1 MSTRGLI
8 QTFERWRR
16 IGEPMVLATVYETIG
31 STYSKAGH
39 RILIAANGDYQ
50 GLVSGGC
57 LEGDLAERARSV
69 IETGEPLAISFDMR
83 DEADDLWGLG
93 VGCNGLIRVFLQP
106 LTEAEDYEPFSG
118 IARSLLDAT
127 PAVVAT
133 VIAGADGDGLSAD
146 GGRPSPGATLIRN
159 GGDAGADEGGLPPGA
174 TLIWNGEGAGADESG
189 LSPGATLIR
198 NGGDAATGPLEA
210 LVAGCREA
218 RAADSAICR
227 RESNGATVLYA
238 PIKPIRRLLVLGAG
252 LDAVPVVNMA
262 TELGWRVT
270 VADHRPAYL
279 EKGVFEA
286 AEDARLIDPARMSNE
301 LAPERFDAIIVM
313 SHHLM
318 TDQAYLEQLAEVPAG
333 YLGVLGPKDRR
344 ERLLSAL
351 GDADKALEGRLK
363 GPVGL
368 DIGADDPESIA
379 LSLLA
384 EMHAVLAGASGRTL
398 TAAD

>member
-8 QTFERWRR
+8 QTFERWRLT
-16 IGEPMVLATVYETIG
+16 GEPMVLATVYETIG

-39 RILIAANGDYQ
+39 RILIAANGDYR

-57 LEGDLAERARSV
+57 LEGDLAERARGV
-69 IETGEPLAISFDMR
+69 IESNQPLAISFDMR

-106 LTEAEDYEPFSG
+106 LTEAEDYQPFSG
-118 IARSLLDAT
+118 IARGLLDAAPT
-127 PAVVAT
+127 VVAT
-133 VIAGADGDGLSAD
+133 VIVGAGGDD
-146 GGRPSPGATLIRN
+146 GGGFST
-159 GGDAGADEGGLPPGA
+159 GA
-174 TLIWNGEGAGADESG
+174 TLIWNGGDAGAGS
-189 LSPGATLIR
+189 
-198 NGGDAATGPLEA
+198 LEV

-218 RAADSAICR
+218 QAAGSAIFR
-227 RESNGATVLYA
+227 RESSGAAVLYA
-238 PIKPIRRLLVLGAG
+238 PIKPILRLLVLGAG

-262 TELGWRVT
+262 AELGWRVT

-286 AEDARLIDPARMSNE
+286 AEDARLIDPARISSE
-301 LAPERFDAIIVM
+301 LEPDRFDAIIVM

-318 TDQAYLEQLAEVPAG
+318 TDQTYLEQLAEVPAG

-351 GDADKALEGRLK
+351 GDTGKTLEGRLK

-384 EMHAVLAGASGRTL
+384 EMHAVLAGATGRTL
-398 TAAD
+398 TTTD

>member
-1 MSTRGLI
+1 MSTRRLI
-8 QTFERWRR
+8 RTFEQWRR
-16 IGEPMVLATVYETIG
+16 TGEPMVLATVYETIG

-69 IETGEPLAISFDMR
+69 MEAGEPLAISFDMR

-106 LTEAEDYEPFSG
+106 LTEAEDYQPFSD
-118 IARSLLDAT
+118 IARGLLEAT

-133 VIAGADGDGLSAD
+133 VIAGD
-146 GGRPSPGATLIRN
+146 GG
-159 GGDAGADEGGLPPGA
+159 DGLPPGA
-174 TLIWNGEGAGADESG
+174 TLVW
-189 LSPGATLIR
+189 
-198 NGGDAATGPLEA
+198 NGGDTQSGALERLA
-210 LVAGCREA
+210 PGCRGA
-218 RAADSAICR
+218 RAAGSAMYR
-227 RESNGATVLYA
+227 TESDGAAVLYA
-238 PIKPIRRLLVLGAG
+238 PIKPVRRLLVLGAG

-279 EKGVFEA
+279 EKGVFAA
-286 AEDARLIDPARMSNE
+286 AEDARLIDPARMSRDVE
-301 LAPERFDAIIVM
+301 PDRFDAIIVM

-318 TDQAYLEQLAEVPAG
+318 TDQAYLEQLADVQAD

-351 GDADKALEGRLK
+351 GDAGEKLQGRLK

-384 EMHAVLAGASGRTL
+384 EMHAVLAGASGKTL

>member
-8 QTFERWRR
+8 RTFERWRR
-16 IGEPMVLATVYETIG
+16 TGEPMVLATVYETIG

-57 LEGDLAERARSV
+57 LEGDLAERARAV
-69 IETGEPLAISFDMR
+69 MAANEPLAISFDMR

-106 LTEAEDYEPFSG
+106 LTRAEDYQPFAD
-118 IARSLLDAT
+118 IARGLLEAS

-133 VIAGADGDGLSAD
+133 VIAGAGGDGLA
-146 GGRPSPGATLIRN
+146 PGTTLVWN
-159 GGDAGADEGGLPPGA
+159 GGDTQSRALERL
-174 TLIWNGEGAGADESG
+174 
-189 LSPGATLIR
+189 
-198 NGGDAATGPLEA
+198 GP
-210 LVAGCREA
+210 GCRDA
-218 RAADSAICR
+218 RSAGNAIYR
-227 RESNGATVLYA
+227 REPDGAAVLYA
-238 PIKPIRRLLVLGAG
+238 PIKPVRRLLVLGAG

-262 TELGWRVT
+262 AELGWRVT

-279 EKGVFEA
+279 EKGGFDA
-286 AEDARLIDPARMSNE
+286 AEDARLIDPARMGRE
-301 LAPERFDAIIVM
+301 VEPDRFDAIIVM

-318 TDQAYLEQLAEVPAG
+318 TDQAYLEQLADVQAG

-344 ERLLSAL
+344 ERLLAAL
-351 GDADKALEGRLK
+351 GDAGERLRGRLK

>member
-1 MSTRGLI
+1 MSAHGLI
-8 QTFERWRR
+8 RTFERWRST
-16 IGEPMVLATVYETIG
+16 GEPMVLATVYETIG

-69 IETGEPLAISFDMR
+69 IDTNEPLAISFDMR

-106 LTEAEDYEPFSG
+106 LTEAEDYQPFSD
-118 IARSLLDAT
+118 IARGLLDAAR
-127 PAVVAT
+127 AVVAT
-133 VIAGADGDGLSAD
+133 VVTGAG
-146 GGRPSPGATLIRN
+146 
-159 GGDAGADEGGLPPGA
+159 EGEPAAGA
-174 TLIWNGEGAGADESG
+174 TLIWNG
-189 LSPGATLIR
+189 
-198 NGGDAATGPLEA
+198 GDAEAGSLEI
-210 LVAGCREA
+210 LVSGCREA
-218 RAADSAICR
+218 RTAGRAIFR
-227 RESNGATVLYA
+227 KESSGATVLYA
-238 PIKPIRRLLVLGAG
+238 PIEPIRRLLVLGAG

-262 TELGWRVT
+262 AELGWRVT

-279 EKGVFEA
+279 EKGEFEA
-286 AEDARLIDPARMSNE
+286 AEDARLIDPARMSGT
-301 LAPERFDAIIVM
+301 LAPDRFDAIIVM

-318 TDQAYLEQLAEVPAG
+318 TDQAYLEQLAKVQVG

-351 GDADKALEGRLK
+351 GDAGQMLQGRLK

-398 TAAD
+398 TATE

>member
-8 QTFERWRR
+8 RTFERWRST
-16 IGEPMVLATVYETIG
+16 GEPMVLATVYETIG

-57 LEGDLAERARSV
+57 LEGDLAERARRV
-69 IETGEPLAISFDMR
+69 IESNRPQAISFDMR

-106 LTEAEDYEPFSG
+106 LTDGEGYQPFSD
-118 IARSLLDAT
+118 IARGLLAAA

-133 VIAGADGDGLSAD
+133 VISE
-146 GGRPSPGATLIRN
+146 
-159 GGDAGADEGGLPPGA
+159 ADEDRLPPGA
-174 TLIWNGEGAGADESG
+174 TLVWDGCDARADS
-189 LSPGATLIR
+189 
-198 NGGDAATGPLEA
+198 LER
-210 LVAGCREA
+210 LVPGCREA
-218 RAADSAICR
+218 QAAGNAIYR
-227 RESNGATVLYA
+227 REPDGATVLYA

-262 TELGWRVT
+262 AELGWRVT

-279 EKGVFEA
+279 EKGEFEA
-286 AEDARLIDPARMSNE
+286 AEDARLIDPARMASE
-301 LAPERFDAIIVM
+301 LEPDRFDAIIVM

-351 GDADKALEGRLK
+351 GDTGKTLQGRLK

-398 TAAD
+398 TATD

>member
-8 QTFERWRR
+8 RTFECWRR
-16 IGEPMVLATVYETIG
+16 TGEPMVLATVYETIG

-57 LEGDLAERARSV
+57 LEGDLAERARRV
-69 IETGEPLAISFDMR
+69 IESNEPVAISFDMR

-106 LTEAEDYEPFSG
+106 LTDAEGYQPFSD
-118 IARSLLDAT
+118 IARGLLTSA

-133 VIAGADGDGLSAD
+133 VISE
-146 GGRPSPGATLIRN
+146 
-159 GGDAGADEGGLPPGA
+159 ADEDGLPPGA
-174 TLIWNGEGAGADESG
+174 TLVWK
-189 LSPGATLIR
+189 
-198 NGGDAATGPLEA
+198 GGDAGAESLEILA
-210 LVAGCREA
+210 PGCREA
-218 RAADSAICR
+218 LTAGRAILR
-227 RESNGATVLYA
+227 KESSGATVLYA

-262 TELGWRVT
+262 AELGWRVT

-286 AEDARLIDPARMSNE
+286 AEDAKLIDPARMSGT
-301 LAPERFDAIIVM
+301 LAPDRFDAIIVM

-318 TDQAYLEQLAEVPAG
+318 TDQAYLEQLAKVQVG

-351 GDADKALEGRLK
+351 GDAGQTLQGRLK

-398 TAAD
+398 TAKD

>member
-1 MSTRGLI
+1 MSARGLI
-8 QTFERWRR
+8 RTFERWRR
-16 IGEPMVLATVYETIG
+16 AGEPMVLATVYETIG

-57 LEGDLAERARSV
+57 LEGDLAERACSV
-69 IETGEPLAISFDMR
+69 METGDPLAIGFDMR

-106 LTEAEDYEPFSG
+106 LTQAENYQPFTD
-118 IARSLLDAT
+118 IARGLLDAT

-133 VIAGADGDGLSAD
+133 VIAGAE
-146 GGRPSPGATLIRN
+146 
-159 GGDAGADEGGLPPGA
+159 AG
-174 TLIWNGEGAGADESG
+174 G
-189 LSPGATLIR
+189 LSPGATLIWK
-198 NGGDAATGPLEA
+198 GGDAAAGSFEGLAP
-210 LVAGCREA
+210 GCREA
-218 RAADSAICR
+218 RTAGRAIYR
-227 RESNGATVLYA
+227 RESNGAAVLYA

-286 AEDARLIDPARMSNE
+286 AEDARLIDPARMSSTVE
-301 LAPERFDAIIVM
+301 PDRYDAIIVM

-318 TDQAYLEQLAEVPAG
+318 TDQTYLEQLAQVQVG

-351 GDADKALEGRLK
+351 GDAGQMLEDSLK

>member
-8 QTFERWRR
+8 RTFERWRR
-16 IGEPMVLATVYETIG
+16 TGEPMVLATVYETIG

-57 LEGDLAERARSV
+57 LEGDLAERARRV
-69 IETGEPLAISFDMR
+69 IETNEPLAISFDMR

-106 LTEAEDYEPFSG
+106 LSEAEDYQPFSD
-118 IARSLLDAT
+118 IARGLLDAA

-133 VIAGADGDGLSAD
+133 VIAGTD
-146 GGRPSPGATLIRN
+146 GGELAS
-159 GGDAGADEGGLPPGA
+159 GA
-174 TLIWNGEGAGADESG
+174 TLIWNG
-189 LSPGATLIR
+189 
-198 NGGDAATGPLEA
+198 GDAGTGSLEI
-210 LVAGCREA
+210 LVPGCRKV
-218 RAADSAICR
+218 RAAGTAIFR
-227 RESNGATVLYA
+227 KESSGATVLYA

-262 TELGWRVT
+262 AELGWRVT

-286 AEDARLIDPARMSNE
+286 AEDARLIDPARMRST
-301 LAPERFDAIIVM
+301 LAPDRFDAIIVM

-351 GDADKALEGRLK
+351 GDAGKALQGRLK

-398 TAAD
+398 TATD

>member
-8 QTFERWRR
+8 RTFERWRSS
-16 IGEPMVLATVYETIG
+16 GEPMVLATVYETIG

-57 LEGDLAERARSV
+57 LEGDLAEHARRV
-69 IETGEPLAISFDMR
+69 IESNQPLAISFDMR

-106 LTEAEDYEPFSG
+106 LTEAEDYRPFSD
-118 IARSLLDAT
+118 IARGLVAAA

-133 VIAGADGDGLSAD
+133 VIFEAGGDGL
-146 GGRPSPGATLIRN
+146 PPGSTLVSS
-159 GGDAGADEGGLPPGA
+159 GGDAGAG
-174 TLIWNGEGAGADESG
+174 S
-189 LSPGATLIR
+189 
-198 NGGDAATGPLEA
+198 LEL
-210 LVAGCREA
+210 LVPGCREA
-218 RAADSAICR
+218 RAAGRAIYR
-227 RESNGATVLYA
+227 REPNGAAVLYA

-262 TELGWRVT
+262 AELGWRVT

-286 AEDARLIDPARMSNE
+286 AEDARLIDPTRMSGE
-301 LAPERFDAIIVM
+301 LEPNRFDAIIVM

-318 TDQAYLEQLAEVPAG
+318 TDQTYLEQLAEVPAG

-351 GDADKALEGRLK
+351 GAAGKTLQGRLK

-368 DIGADDPESIA
+368 DIGAEDPESIA

-384 EMHAVLAGASGRTL
+384 EMHAVLAGASGQTL
-398 TAAD
+398 TATD

>member
-1 MSTRGLI
+1 
-8 QTFERWRR
+8 
-16 IGEPMVLATVYETIG
+16 MVLATVYETIG

-39 RILIAANGDYQ
+39 RVLIAANGDYQ

-57 LEGDLAERARSV
+57 LEGDLAERARGV
-69 IETGEPLAISFDMR
+69 IETGVALAITFDMR

-93 VGCNGLIRVFLQP
+93 VGCNGLIRVLLQP
-106 LTEAEDYEPFSG
+106 LTAEENYQPFAG
-118 IARSLLDAT
+118 MAERLLLAK

-133 VIAGADGDGLSAD
+133 VIASSGGDGALE
-146 GGRPSPGATLIRN
+146 PGTTLVW
-159 GGDAGADEGGLPPGA
+159 AEGETG
-174 TLIWNGEGAGADESG
+174 
-189 LSPGATLIR
+189 
-198 NGGDAATGPLEA
+198 TGPSVRLA
-210 LVAGCREA
+210 PGCRA
-218 RAADSAICR
+218 ALAAGRAIFRTDTD
-227 RESNGATVLYA
+227 GAAVLFA
-238 PIKPIRRLLVLGAG
+238 PLEPIRQLLVLGAG

-262 TELGWRVT
+262 AELGWRVT

-279 EKGVFEA
+279 EKGVFAA
-286 AEDARLIDPARMSNE
+286 AEEARLIDPAAMSRE
-301 LAPERFDAIIVM
+301 LEPARFDAIIVM

-318 TDQAYLEQLAEVPAG
+318 TDQAYLEQLAGEDVG

-344 ERLLSAL
+344 ERLLAAL
-351 GDADKALEGRLK
+351 GGTGKPLQGKLK

-384 EMHAVLAGASGRTL
+384 EMHAVLAGASGRAL

>member
-8 QTFERWRR
+8 RTFEGWRR
-16 IGEPMVLATVYETIG
+16 TGRPMVLATVYETIG

-39 RILIAANGDYQ
+39 RILIAANGDYR

-57 LEGDLAERARSV
+57 LEGDLAERARGV
-69 IETGEPLAISFDMR
+69 IEASEPRALSFDMR

-106 LTEAEDYEPFSG
+106 LTVAEDYQPFPD
-118 IARSLLDAT
+118 IARGLLAAA

-133 VIAGADGDGLSAD
+133 VIAGAGGGGLA
-146 GGRPSPGATLIRN
+146 PGATLVWK
-159 GGDAGADEGGLPPGA
+159 GGDAGA
-174 TLIWNGEGAGADESG
+174 ES
-189 LSPGATLIR
+189 
-198 NGGDAATGPLEA
+198 LEV
-210 LVAGCREA
+210 LVPGCREA
-218 RAADSAICR
+218 RTAGRAIYR
-227 RESNGATVLYA
+227 REPNGAAVLYA

-262 TELGWRVT
+262 AELGWRVT

-279 EKGVFEA
+279 EKDVFEA
-286 AEDARLIDPARMSNE
+286 AEDTRLIDPARMGRALE
-301 LAPERFDAIIVM
+301 PDRFDAIIVM

-318 TDQAYLEQLAEVPAG
+318 TDQAYLEQLAEVQAG

-351 GDADKALEGRLK
+351 GDAGEALRERLK

-398 TAAD
+398 TATD

>member
-1 MSTRGLI
+1 MSARGLI
-8 QTFERWRR
+8 RTFERWRR
-16 IGEPMVLATVYETIG
+16 TGEPMVLATVYETLG

-57 LEGDLAERARSV
+57 LEGDLAERARGA
-69 IETGEPLAISFDMR
+69 IEANEPLAISFDMR

-93 VGCNGLIRVFLQP
+93 VGCNGLIRILLQP
-106 LTEAEDYEPFSG
+106 LTAGDDYQPFAG
-118 IARSLLDAT
+118 IAERLLLAI

-133 VIAGADGDGLSAD
+133 VIAKSGGDNALEPGTTLVWEGGDTGPDSFVRLVPGCRDALAANSAIYRSEADGTA
-146 GGRPSPGATLIRN
+146 
-159 GGDAGADEGGLPPGA
+159 
-174 TLIWNGEGAGADESG
+174 
-189 LSPGATLIR
+189 
-198 NGGDAATGPLEA
+198 
-210 LVAGCREA
+210 
-218 RAADSAICR
+218 
-227 RESNGATVLYA
+227 VLYA
-238 PIKPIRRLLVLGAG
+238 PLKPIRQLLVLGAG

-262 TELGWRVT
+262 AELGWRVT
-270 VADHRPAYL
+270 IADHRPAYL
-279 EKGVFEA
+279 EKGEFKA
-286 AEDARLIDPARMSNE
+286 AEETRLIDPTAMSRE
-301 LAPERFDAIIVM
+301 LDPARFDAIIVM

-318 TDQAYLEQLAEVPAG
+318 TDQAYLEQLAAEQVG

-344 ERLLSAL
+344 DRLLAAI
-351 GDADKALEGRLK
+351 GDAGESLQGRLM

>member
-8 QTFERWRR
+8 RTFERWRQT
-16 IGEPMVLATVYETIG
+16 GEPMVLATVYDTIG

-106 LTEAEDYEPFSG
+106 LTEAKDYQPFSG

-146 GGRPSPGATLIRN
+146 GGGLSPGATLIWK
-159 GGDAGADEGGLPPGA
+159 GGDAGADEGGLPPGV
-174 TLIWNGEGAGADESG
+174 TLSWNGGDDEDG
-189 LSPGATLIR
+189 LPPGATLSR
-198 NGGDAATGPLEA
+198 NGGDAATGPLTA

-218 RAADSAICR
+218 RAAGRAIYR
-227 RESNGATVLYA
+227 REPSGAVVLYA
-238 PIKPIRRLLVLGAG
+238 PIKPVRRLLVLGAG

>member
-1 MSTRGLI
+1 MSTRRLI
-8 QTFERWRR
+8 RTFERWRR
-16 IGEPMVLATVYETIG
+16 SGEPMVLATVYETLG

-57 LEGDLAERARSV
+57 LEGDLAERARGA
-69 IETGEPLAISFDMR
+69 IESNEPLAISFDMR

-93 VGCNGLIRVFLQP
+93 VGCNGLIRILLQP
-106 LTEAEDYEPFSG
+106 LTAGNDYQPFAG
-118 IARSLLDAT
+118 IAERLLLAE

-133 VIAGADGDGLSAD
+133 VIAGSAGDGDGELAPGTTLVWKGEDAD
-146 GGRPSPGATLIRN
+146 
-159 GGDAGADEGGLPPGA
+159 ADSRGL
-174 TLIWNGEGAGADESG
+174 
-189 LSPGATLIR
+189 
-198 NGGDAATGPLEA
+198 

-218 RAADSAICR
+218 QAAGRSIFRAGAD
-227 RESNGATVLYA
+227 GAAVLYA
-238 PIKPIRRLLVLGAG
+238 PLKPVRQLLVLGAG

-262 TELGWRVT
+262 AELGWRVT
-270 VADHRPAYL
+270 IADHRPAYL
-279 EKGVFEA
+279 EKGEFGA
-286 AEDARLIDPARMSNE
+286 AEEARLIDPAAMSLE
-301 LAPERFDAIIVM
+301 LKPARFDAIIVM

-318 TDQAYLEQLAEVPAG
+318 TDQAYLGQLAAVQVG
-333 YLGVLGPKDRR
+333 YMGVLGPKDRR
-344 ERLLSAL
+344 ERLLAAL
-351 GDADKALEGRLK
+351 GDAGQSLQGKLK

-398 TAAD
+398 TTAD

>member
-8 QTFERWRR
+8 RTFERWRR
-16 IGEPMVLATVYETIG
+16 SGEPMVLATVYETIG

-69 IETGEPLAISFDMR
+69 MKSGEPLAISFDMR

-106 LTEAEDYEPFSG
+106 LTEAQDYQPFSD
-118 IARSLLDAT
+118 IARGLLEAT

-133 VIAGADGDGLSAD
+133 VIGGDG
-146 GGRPSPGATLIRN
+146 
-159 GGDAGADEGGLPPGA
+159 GDGLPPGT
-174 TLIWNGEGAGADESG
+174 TLVWNRAHTQ
-189 LSPGATLIR
+189 PGA
-198 NGGDAATGPLEA
+198 LER
-210 LVAGCREA
+210 LVPGCRDA
-218 RAADSAICR
+218 RAAGSAMYR
-227 RESNGATVLYA
+227 TESDGAAVLYA
-238 PIKPIRRLLVLGAG
+238 PIKPVRRLLVLGAG

-279 EKGVFEA
+279 EKGGFDA
-286 AEDARLIDPARMSNE
+286 AEDARLIDPARMSRE
-301 LAPERFDAIIVM
+301 VEPDRFDAIIVM

-318 TDQAYLEQLAEVPAG
+318 TDQAYLEQLADVQAG

-344 ERLLSAL
+344 ERLLAAL
-351 GDADKALEGRLK
+351 GDAGERLQGRLK

>member
-8 QTFERWRR
+8 RTFERWRKT
-16 IGEPMVLATVYETIG
+16 GEPMVLATVYETIG

-57 LEGDLAERARSV
+57 LEGDLAERARGV
-69 IETGEPLAISFDMR
+69 IETGVALAITFDMR

-93 VGCNGLIRVFLQP
+93 VGCNGLIRVLLQP
-106 LTEAEDYEPFSG
+106 LTCAEDYQPFAG
-118 IARSLLDAT
+118 IAERLLLAKS
-127 PAVVAT
+127 AVIAT
-133 VIAGADGDGLSAD
+133 VIAK
-146 GGRPSPGATLIRN
+146 
-159 GGDAGADEGGLPPGA
+159 
-174 TLIWNGEGAGADESG
+174 SG
-189 LSPGATLIR
+189 
-198 NGGDAATGPLEA
+198 
-210 LVAGCREA
+210 
-218 RAADSAICR
+218 ADSAIEPGTTLVWEEGDADPDLSAHLVPGCR
-227 RESNGATVLYA
+227 DALAASRAIYRTEADGAAMLYA
-238 PIKPIRRLLVLGAG
+238 PLEPIRQLLVLGAG

-262 TELGWRVT
+262 AELGWRVT

-286 AEDARLIDPARMSNE
+286 AEVARLIDPARMSSE
-301 LAPERFDAIIVM
+301 LEPARFDAIIVM

-318 TDQAYLEQLAEVPAG
+318 TDQAYLRQLAGVQVD

-344 ERLLSAL
+344 ERLLAAL
-351 GDADKALEGRLK
+351 GDAGESLQGRLK

-398 TAAD
+398 TSAD